1 MKPLISIIIPTYNH
15 ANFLNRCLNSIVAQT
30 YANWEAIVIDNFSVD
45 ETSSVIEKFS
55 NYNITYL
62 KFKNN
67 GIIASSRNYGILKS
81 KGSLIAF
88 LDSDDWWVP
97 EKLEVSVKHINNGID
112 LTYHSLKRII
122 NFNNSKNNSVF
133 KSRKLHSPV
142 FLDLILHG
150 NTIANSSVVMKKS
163 ILIESGVLD
172 ENKEIIAAEDYD
184 LWVRV
189 SLITDKFYMIP
200 ENLGFYWYG
209 GNNISKKTNYGDKFR
224 YIIQKHKKIIS
235 NKNLTKAFGFEC
247 YIEGLNSLNHKRKKE
262 SLMFFIKSIYNATL
276 KIKIKSIYRILTIP
290 FK

>member
-1 MKPLISIIIPTYNH
+1 MNPLISIIIPTYNH
-15 ANFLNRCLNSIVAQT
+15 ANFLNRCLNSIAAQT

-55 NYNITYL
+55 NYNINYFKL
-62 KFKNN
+62 KNN
-67 GIIASSRNYGILKS
+67 GIIAVSRNYGILKS

-97 EKLEVSVKHINNGID
+97 EKLDQSVKHINNGYD
-112 LTYHSLKRII
+112 LIYHSLTRVI
-122 NFNNSKNNSVF
+122 NNKNHSVF
-133 KSRKLHSPV
+133 KSRKLYNPV
-142 FLDLILHG
+142 FLDLILNG
-150 NTIANSSVVMKKS
+150 NTIINSSVVIKKTV
-163 ILIESGVLD
+163 LLESGVLD

-184 LWVRV
+184 LWIRV

-224 YIIQKHKKIIS
+224 YIIKKHKKIIS

-247 YIEGLNSLNHKRKKE
+247 YIEGLNSLILKRKRE
-262 SLMFFIKSIYNATL
+262 SLMFFIKSIFNASL
-276 KIKIKSIYRILTIP
+276 KIKFKSIYRILTIP

>member
-15 ANFLNRCLNSIVAQT
+15 ADFLDRCFDSIIKQT
-30 YANWEAIVIDNFSVD
+30 YRNWEVIVIDNYSND
-45 ETSSVIEKFS
+45 HTSTVVKKYS

-67 GIIASSRNYGILKS
+67 GIIASSRNYGISKS
-81 KGSLIAF
+81 RGSLIAF
-88 LDSDDWWVP
+88 LDSDDWWAP
-97 EKLEVSVKHINNGID
+97 KKLEVSLKHINNGFDI
-112 LTYHSLKRII
+112 TYHSLIRII
-122 NFNNSKNNSVF
+122 NINNLENNSVF
-133 KSRKLHSPV
+133 KSRKLHSPI
-142 FLDLILHG
+142 FLDLILNG
-150 NTIANSSVVMKKS
+150 NTIANSSVVVKKS
-163 ILIESGVLD
+163 VLLESGPLD

-184 LWVRV
+184 LWIRI

-209 GNNISKKTNYGDKFR
+209 GNNISKKTNYGNKFR

-247 YIEGLNSLNHKRKKE
+247 YIEGLNSLILKRKRE
-262 SLMFFIKSIYNATL
+262 SLMFFIKSIFNASL
-276 KIKIKSIYRILTIP
+276 KIKFKSIYRILTIP